1 MALYLPASAEHQPPP
16 LDSLTPREIMA
27 ELDKHVVG
35 QHAAK
40 RAVAVAL
47 RNRMRRQKLTP
58 ELAEEIMPK
67 NIIMIGPTGVG
78 KTEIAR
84 RLARLSNSPF
94 LKGEASKF
102 TEVGYVGR
110 DVESMIR
117 DLVEIAIDM
126 VREEKLEE
134 VSDKAEQNAEERLLD
149 ILLPPVPPPP
159 AAGAAPNDSP
169 GPILLPGAGAPPPAA
184 ARPAADGARKTREK
198 LREQLREG
206 KLDDKMVE
214 IETRE
219 RNFPSFEIITN
230 QGVEEM
236 DINIKD
242 MLPNLFG
249 QRTKK
254 RKMRVAEAMEYLI
267 QEEEQRLVDMDQV
280 TRQAVERV
288 EQGGIIFL
296 DELDKIAGRE
306 AGHGP
311 DVSRE
316 GVQRDILPI
325 VEGTT
330 VNTRYGMVRTDHILF
345 IAAGAFHVSK
355 PSDLIPE
362 LQGRFPIR
370 VELDSLTV
378 EDFVKILKEPQ
389 SSLIK
394 QYTALLETEGIQLVF
409 TDDSLAEIARLS
421 AEVNNATE
429 NIGARRLHTIM
440 ERVLEQISFEGAE
453 LKEKKMVID
462 AQYVQAQLGNI
473 VKDQDLSR
481 YIL

>member
-1 MALYLPASAEHQPPP
+1 MALYLPATADEQAVG
-16 LDSLTPREIMA
+16 LDELTPREIVA

-35 QHAAK
+35 QHDAK
-40 RAVAVAL
+40 RAVAIAL
-47 RNRMRRQKLTP
+47 RNRMRRQKLP
-58 ELAEEIMPK
+58 ADLAEEIMPK
-67 NIIMIGPTGVG
+67 NIIMIGATCVG

-84 RLARLSNSPF
+84 RLAKLANSPF
-94 LKGEASKF
+94 MKVEASKF

-117 DLVEIAIDM
+117 DLVEVAIDM
-126 VREEKLEE
+126 VREEKLED
-134 VSDKAEQNAEERLLD
+134 VQDKAELNAEERLLD
-149 ILLPPVPPPP
+149 LLLPTASADSTAGF
-159 AAGAAPNDSP
+159 AAGDDTQH
-169 GPILLPGAGAPPPAA
+169 
-184 ARPAADGARKTREK
+184 RTREK
-198 LREQLREG
+198 LRQQLREG
-206 KLDDKMVE
+206 KLDEKTVE
-214 IETRE
+214 LETRE
-219 RNFPSFEIITN
+219 RSMPHFEIISN

-236 DINIKD
+236 DVNLKD
-242 MLPNLFG
+242 MLPNIFG

-254 RKMRVAEAMEYLI
+254 RKMKVSEAFEYLI
-267 QEEEQRLVDMDQV
+267 QEEEQRLIDMDQV
-280 TRQAVERV
+280 TRTAVERV
-288 EQGGIIFL
+288 EQSGIIFL
-296 DELDKIAGRE
+296 DEIDKIAGRE
-306 AGHGP
+306 GGHGP

-370 VELDSLTV
+370 VELKTLTM
-378 EDFVKILKEPQ
+378 EDFIKILTEPK
-389 SSLIK
+389 SSLVK
-394 QYTALLETEGIQLVF
+394 QYTALLETEGIKLEF
-409 TDDSLAEIARLS
+409 TRDSLEEIARF
-421 AEVNNATE
+421 AFRVNESTE

-440 ERVLEQISFEGAE
+440 EKTLDEISFAAPDMEQKQITIDAE
-453 LKEKKMVID
+453 YVKKML
-462 AQYVQAQLGNI
+462 AEI

>member
-1 MALYLPASAEHQPPP
+1 VALYLPATADEQNVG
-16 LDSLTPREIMA
+16 LDELTPREIVA

-35 QHAAK
+35 QNDAK
-40 RAVAVAL
+40 RAVAIAL
-47 RNRMRRQKLTP
+47 RNRMRRQKLP
-58 ELAEEIMPK
+58 ADLAEEIMPK
-67 NIIMIGPTGVG
+67 NIIMIGATGVG

-84 RLARLSNSPF
+84 RLAKLANSPF
-94 LKGEASKF
+94 MKVEASKF

-117 DLVEIAIDM
+117 DLVDVAIDM
-126 VREEKLEE
+126 VREEKLED
-134 VSDKAEQNAEERLLD
+134 VQDKAELNAEERLLD
-149 ILLPPVPPPP
+149 LLLPATSTDSTAGF
-159 AAGAAPNDSP
+159 AAGDDTQN
-169 GPILLPGAGAPPPAA
+169 
-184 ARPAADGARKTREK
+184 RTREK
-198 LREQLREG
+198 LRQQLREG
-206 KLDDKMVE
+206 KLDEKTVE

-219 RNFPSFEIITN
+219 RSMPHFEIISN

-236 DINIKD
+236 DVNLKD
-242 MLPNLFG
+242 MLPNIFG
-249 QRTKK
+249 SRTKK
-254 RKMRVAEAMEYLI
+254 RKMKVSEAFEYLI
-267 QEEEQRLVDMDQV
+267 QEEEQRLIDMDQV
-280 TRQAVERV
+280 TRTAVERV
-288 EQGGIIFL
+288 EQSGIIFL
-296 DELDKIAGRE
+296 DEIDKIAGRE
-306 AGHGP
+306 GGHGP

-370 VELDSLTV
+370 VELKTLTM
-378 EDFVKILKEPQ
+378 EDFIKILTEPK
-389 SSLIK
+389 SSLVK
-394 QYTALLETEGIQLVF
+394 QYTALLETEGIKLDF
-409 TDDSLAEIARLS
+409 TTDALEEIAHFAFR
-421 AEVNNATE
+421 VNESTE

-440 ERVLEQISFEGAE
+440 EKTLDEISFGAPDME
-453 LKEKKMVID
+453 QKQITID
-462 AQYVQAQLGNI
+462 AAYVRKMLAEI